1 MRLHDMSLGIIVA
14 FLFLAFPVVISIAFC
29 VYYFWVHNILTMFL
43 SLAIGSVCQFLW
55 WQLLKL
61 FCKWIGLDDLTKF

>member
-1 MRLHDMSLGIIVA
+1 MRLHDMHLGIIVA

-55 WQLLKL
+55 
-61 FCKWIGLDDLTKF
+61 C

>member
-14 FLFLAFPVVISIAFC
+14 FLFLAFPVVISIAFY

-55 WQLLKL
+55 W
-61 FCKWIGLDDLTKF
+61 